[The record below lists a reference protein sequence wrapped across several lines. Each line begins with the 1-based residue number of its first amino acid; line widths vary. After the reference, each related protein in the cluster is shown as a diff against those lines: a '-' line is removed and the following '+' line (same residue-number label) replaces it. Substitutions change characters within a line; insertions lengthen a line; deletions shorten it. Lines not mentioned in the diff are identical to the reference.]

1 MHCICQHRKIRASL
15 HRLRL
20 YLDQENGL
28 DHIRSFTKKVGVLL
42 HDVLGTDQRPVPI
55 AERARSLNLPLHQID
70 TFRGWIVRLYNLWRQ
85 EANMYEATSNFRI
98 QSYYSSII
106 WVIDT
111 TSID

>member
-1 MHCICQHRKIRASL
+1 M
-15 HRLRL
+15 
-20 YLDQENGL
+20 
-28 DHIRSFTKKVGVLL
+28 L